1 MGIVNGNDDDD
12 DDDDGGSF
20 LTSSGTVGKLLN
32 SSG

>member
-1 MGIVNGNDDDD
+1 MCMGIVNGN